1 MTNRFL
7 SILIIEPDNHSAHH
21 LFGSILGN
29 GNNPIR
35 VENLDKAMQIVQN
48 RNIGL
53 ILINLE
59 YFAEGTKLFVHNV
72 KSILHFKSPWL
83 IGYVTDEA
91 KIHKSYFNLN
101 LTDLWLT
108 GSFHF
113 MKEKIENWKQI
124 YFERKRVDDFF
135 AHLYPENIIS
145 DFYDQKHTD
154 PKKIQDAAIMFTD
167 FVEFSFKTKTLTPE
181 RVAKKLTKYFNRFD
195 EIIRRYRLEKVK
207 TIGDAYMVI
216 GGVSESNPNP
226 ILRMCLAALE
236 IQNYMETQR
245 AVSQAFNRDFWEV
258 RIGIHQ
264 GPLVAGIIGKT
275 KFHFDVWGDSVNIA
289 ARTEK
294 ASASNSILITERVN
308 EHVKSFFRTTTS
320 KSIEVAKRGG
330 KLNLFELQS
339 FNENANSLL
348 DFLDYCNLEVIDFKR
363 ARNLI
368 IRQLKSLLPL
378 TCVYHNLYH
387 SLDVER
393 ACIRFANLEGVSE
406 HEKVLLRTAALLHD
420 TGFIHQYENNE
431 YLAVQFAKLHLPE
444 FGYSQED
451 ISIIVKCVL
460 STNEKS
466 IPLTN
471 LEKILCDAD
480 LDYLG
485 RDDYFEK
492 VQTLRLELFNFG
504 HEFTEKSWI
513 DFQLDFLENKHQYFT
528 DSAKNIRGMYK
539 DKRILELKKKRLL
552 MA

>member
-1 MTNRFL
+1 
-7 SILIIEPDNHSAHH
+7 IIEPDNDSADH
-21 LFGSILGN
+21 LFSSILGN

-35 VENLDKAMQIVQN
+35 VDNLEKAMEIVQN

-59 YFAEGTKLFVHNV
+59 YFAEGTKLFVHKV
-72 KSILHFKSPWL
+72 KSVLHFKTPWF
-83 IGYVTDEA
+83 IGYVSNEA

-113 MKEKIENWKQI
+113 MKEKIENWKLI

-154 PKKIQDAAIMFTD
+154 PKKIQHAAIMFTD
-167 FVEFSFKTKTLTPE
+167 FVEFSFKTKTLSPE

-236 IQNYMETQR
+236 IRNYMETQK

-294 ASASNSILITERVN
+294 ASTSNAILITEQVYEEVN
-308 EHVKSFFRTTTS
+308 SIFQTISS
-320 KSIEVAKRGG
+320 KNIEVAKRGG

-339 FNENANSLL
+339 FKENSNSLL
-348 DFLDYCNLEVIDFKR
+348 NILVKCNLEVIDFRR

-368 IRQLKSLLPL
+368 IRQLKSLLPV
-378 TCVYHNLYH
+378 TCVYHNLNH

-393 ACIRFANLEGVSE
+393 ACIRFANLEGISD

-420 TGFIHQYENNE
+420 IGFIYQYDNNE
-431 YLAVQFAKLHLPE
+431 YLAVQFAQLHLPE
-444 FGYSQED
+444 FGYSSTD
-451 ISIIVKCVL
+451 ISIIVNCIKA
-460 STNEKS
+460 TNEKS
-466 IPLTN
+466 NPHSPL
-471 LEKILCDAD
+471 EQIMCDAD

-485 RDDYFEK
+485 REDYYEN
-492 VQTLRLELFNFG
+492 VQNLRSELYNFG
-504 HEFTEKSWI
+504 YEFTEKMWI
-513 DFQLDFLENKHQYFT
+513 DFQLNFLENKHRYYT
-528 DSAKNIRGMYK
+528 DSAKNIREMYK
-539 DKRILELKKKRLL
+539 KKRILELKKTRSLL
-552 MA
+552 A

>member
-7 SILIIEPDNHSAHH
+7 SILIIEPDNDSADH
-21 LFGSILGN
+21 LNNSILGN

-35 VENLDKAMQIVQN
+35 VENLEKAMEIVQN

-72 KSILHFKSPWL
+72 KSLLHFKSPWF
-83 IGYVTDEA
+83 IGYVSDEA
-91 KIHKSYFNLN
+91 QINKSYFNLN

-108 GSFHF
+108 GSLHF
-113 MKEKIENWKQI
+113 MREKIENWKQI
-124 YFERKRVDDFF
+124 YFERRRVDDFF
-135 AHLYPENIIS
+135 AHLYPETIIS

-154 PKKIQDAAIMFTD
+154 PKKIHDAAIMFTD

-226 ILRMCLAALE
+226 IMRMCLAALE
-236 IQNYMETQR
+236 IRNYMETQK

-294 ASASNSILITERVN
+294 ASTSNTILITEQVN
-308 EHVKSFFRTTTS
+308 EQVKSFFQTTS
-320 KSIEVAKRGG
+320 SKTIEVAKRGG
-330 KLNLFELQS
+330 KLNLFELQD
-339 FNENANSLL
+339 FNKNANSLI
-348 DFLDYCNLEVIDFKR
+348 DFLKNSNLEIIDFKK

-368 IRQLKSLLPL
+368 IRQLKSLLPV
-378 TCVYHNLYH
+378 TCAYHNLKH

-393 ACIRFANLEGVSE
+393 ACIRYANVEGISE

-420 TGFIHQYENNE
+420 VGFIHEYENNE
-431 YLAVQFAKLHLPE
+431 YLAVQFASLHLPE
-444 FGYSQED
+444 FGYSSDD
-451 ISIIVKCVL
+451 ISIIVNCVL

-466 IPLTN
+466 VPQTN
-471 LEKILCDAD
+471 LEKILCDSD

-485 RDDYFEK
+485 REDYFEK
-492 VQTLRLELFNFG
+492 VQNLRLELSNFG

-513 DFQLDFLENKHQYFT
+513 DFQLNFLENKHKYYT
-528 DSAKNIRGMYK
+528 NSAKNIRGMYK
-539 DKRILELKKKRLL
+539 EKRILELKKTRSIL
-552 MA
+552 A